1 VRAGIFGRDAE
12 LRAIDSF
19 LADVPLAARALVLTG
34 EAGAGKTTLLRAAT
48 ARAADQGFTVL
59 AAMPSASELRL
70 AFAGLADL
78 LNTRLDDVLAGLPP
92 PQRRALA
99 VAMLVEDAPDHP
111 PDPHLI
117 AAAFRTALSL
127 MARSAPVLV
136 VVDDVQWLDQP
147 TELAIGFA
155 FRRMAAEPV
164 GVICARRGLGS
175 GLPLELGRSQLA
187 VETLPLG
194 GLSLG
199 ALHHLL
205 KLRLGTSFSHPT
217 LRAIESGS
225 GGNPFIALE
234 IGRALS
240 RRGVGLTA
248 DNALPVPDSLADLV
262 SERLLQLPSAVADA
276 LGLVAVM
283 PGAAIGR
290 YLAAGLAD
298 RDLDAALVAGVL
310 ESDSGSL
317 RFSHPLLAASVL
329 GSIPPARRRDL
340 HAAAARCAAA
350 PEERVRHRALAATG
364 RSAAIAAELDDAA
377 RAAVARGA
385 PATAADLIELAA
397 SLTPE
402 DDPAAER
409 RRRLDAARQLARSG
423 QTRAARASLERLSA
437 TMPRGSDRAEALSQ
451 LGWLHAD
458 DFVAATG
465 LLERALTEM
474 GDDPV
479 LAADIRISLSDIWS
493 NRGDQA
499 RAVTEARMAM
509 AEAERSGDPALIA
522 SALTLVFDSS
532 WMSGAQV
539 DEALLARA
547 LELEPNLHSSG
558 LRYSPS
564 RSVGIYCYLRGDLD
578 GAEAAMQRVLERA
591 EADGIEEWRADMLL
605 RLSQVA
611 RRRGDAARALDLASS
626 ALDIAEQLDLPRPT
640 CSALYSRAAAALQL
654 GQAETVR
661 ELAGRGLELARQ
673 TSDTPLAVC
682 YQALLGS
689 LDLALGDYLAAAA
702 RFRPLTARL
711 LEIGWQP
718 TTQSIAPDAAEA
730 LIAAGELDQA
740 GAFLTE
746 LERGMTDPV
755 SRALAA
761 RCRGLLA
768 AARGQLDVAVSALGA
783 ARRLHDEVCPQPL
796 EIGRTLLVLGA
807 VQRRVKQ
814 RRLARETLTQ
824 AIAILDGIGATLWAA
839 RARAELARVSGR
851 APGSGELT
859 ATELRVAEL
868 VAAGLTNSETASQL
882 FVTVRAVE
890 STLTKVYAK
899 LGLRSRTELA
909 EQLLRQR

>member
-1 VRAGIFGRDAE
+1 
-12 LRAIDSF
+12 
-19 LADVPLAARALVLTG
+19 
-34 EAGAGKTTLLRAAT
+34 
-48 ARAADQGFTVL
+48 
-59 AAMPSASELRL
+59 
-70 AFAGLADL
+70 
-78 LNTRLDDVLAGLPP
+78 
-92 PQRRALA
+92 
-99 VAMLVEDAPDHP
+99 
-111 PDPHLI
+111 
-117 AAAFRTALSL
+117 
-127 MARSAPVLV
+127 
-136 VVDDVQWLDQP
+136 
-147 TELAIGFA
+147 
-155 FRRMAAEPV
+155 
-164 GVICARRGLGS
+164 
-175 GLPLELGRSQLA
+175 
-187 VETLPLG
+187 
-194 GLSLG
+194 
-199 ALHHLL
+199 
-205 KLRLGTSFSHPT
+205 
-217 LRAIESGS
+217 
-225 GGNPFIALE
+225 
-234 IGRALS
+234 
-240 RRGVGLTA
+240 
-248 DNALPVPDSLADLV
+248 
-262 SERLLQLPSAVADA
+262 
-276 LGLVAVM
+276 M
-283 PGAAIGR
+283 PGAAIDR
-290 YLAAGLAD
+290 CLAAGLAD
-298 RDLDAALVAGVL
+298 RDLDAAVVAGVL
-310 ESDSGSL
+310 ESDNGSL

-329 GSIPPARRRDL
+329 RSIPPARLRDL

-364 RSAAIAAELDDAA
+364 RSAAIAAELDEVA
-377 RAAVARGA
+377 RAAAARGA

-437 TMPRGSDRAEALSQ
+437 TMPRGSARAEALSQ

-465 LLERALTEM
+465 LLERALAEM

-499 RAVTEARMAM
+499 RALTEARLAM
-509 AEAERSGDPALIA
+509 ADAERSGDPALIA
-522 SALTLVFDSS
+522 SALTLVFDAS
-532 WMSGAQV
+532 WMSGAHV

-547 LELEPNLHSSG
+547 LELEPTVRSSG

-661 ELAGRGLELARQ
+661 DLAGRGLELARQ

-740 GAFLTE
+740 GAFLSE

-768 AARGQLDVAVSALGA
+768 AADGQLDVAVAALGA

-807 VQRRVKQ
+807 VQRRLKQ

-824 AIAILDGIGATLWAA
+824 AIAIFNGIGATLWAA
-839 RARAELARVSGR
+839 RTRAELARVSGR
-851 APGSGELT
+851 APGSSELT